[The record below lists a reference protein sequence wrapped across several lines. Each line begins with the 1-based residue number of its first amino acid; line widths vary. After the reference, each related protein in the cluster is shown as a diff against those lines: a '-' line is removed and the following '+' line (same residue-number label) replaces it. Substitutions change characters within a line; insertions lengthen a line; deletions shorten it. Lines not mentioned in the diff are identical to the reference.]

1 MLNRFREKL
10 VPITTLIGNNF
21 GSLGLSP
28 TYWSMIAFAFAI
40 LSSIFFG
47 ISTFLSEQGIV
58 FPSQIIASIMLLIS
72 GFFDIV
78 DGSVARVSKRAS
90 SRGAFLDSNFDKIS
104 EALIFIGIAIGGLSS
119 PILAMIALS
128 TSILVSY
135 LRARAESLGIELK
148 GVGIGERAE
157 RLLILSICGFIPIS
171 GSIQWGIIIIIILS
185 SFSFIQRFWFVL
197 KRI

>member
-1 MLNRFREKL
+1 MLNRFREKIT
-10 VPITTLIGNNF
+10 PITTRIGNNF

-28 TYWSMIAFAFAI
+28 TFWSMIGFAFAI

-47 ISTFLSEQGIV
+47 LTNFLNQQSLE
-58 FPSQIIASIMLLIS
+58 FPWQVIASIMLLIS

-78 DGSVARVSKRAS
+78 DGSVARVMKKATT
-90 SRGAFLDSNFDKIS
+90 RGAFLDSNLDKVS
-104 EALIFIGIAIGGLSS
+104 EALIFIAIAIGGLSN

-148 GVGIGERAE
+148 GIGVGERAE
-157 RLLILSICGFIPIS
+157 RLLIFAICGLIPIP
-171 GSIQWGIIIIIILS
+171 GSIQWGVIIIILIS
-185 SFSFIQRFWFVL
+185 AFSFIQRFMYVL

>member
-1 MLNRFREKL
+1 LLNRFREKIT
-10 VPITTLIGNNF
+10 PITTRIGNNF

-28 TYWSMIAFAFAI
+28 TFWSIFGFAFAI

-47 ISTFLSEQGIV
+47 LTNFLNQQGLE
-58 FPSQIIASIMLLIS
+58 FPWQVIASIMLLIS

-78 DGSVARVSKRAS
+78 DGSVARVMKKTTT
-90 SRGAFLDSNFDKIS
+90 RGAFLDSNFDKVS
-104 EALIFIGIAIGGLSS
+104 EALIFIAIAIGGLSN

-148 GVGIGERAE
+148 GIGVGERAE
-157 RLLILSICGFIPIS
+157 RLLILAICGLIPIS
-171 GSIQWGIIIIIILS
+171 GSIQWGVIIIILIS
-185 SFSFIQRFWFVL
+185 AFSFIQRFMYVL

>member
-28 TYWSMIAFAFAI
+28 TFWSMIAFAFAI

-47 ISTFLSEQGIV
+47 LSNFLSEQGIV
-58 FPSQIIASIMLLIS
+58 FPSQIFASIMLLIS

-78 DGSVARVSKRAS
+78 DGSVARVSKRFT

-135 LRARAESLGIELK
+135 IRARAESLGIELK

-157 RLLILSICGFIPIS
+157 RLLILSICGLIPIS

>member
-1 MLNRFREKL
+1 MLNRFREKIT
-10 VPITTLIGNNF
+10 PITTRIGNNF

-28 TYWSMIAFAFAI
+28 TFWSMIGFAFAI

-47 ISTFLSEQGIV
+47 LTNFLNQQGLE
-58 FPSQIIASIMLLIS
+58 FPWQVIASIMLLIS

-78 DGSVARVSKRAS
+78 DGSVARVMKKTTT
-90 SRGAFLDSNFDKIS
+90 RGAFLDSNLDKVS
-104 EALIFIGIAIGGLSS
+104 EAIIFIAIAIGGLSN

-148 GVGIGERAE
+148 GVGVGERAE
-157 RLLILSICGFIPIS
+157 RLLILAICGLIPIS
-171 GSIQWGIIIIIILS
+171 GSIQWGIIIIILIS
-185 SFSFIQRFWFVL
+185 AFSFIQRSMYVL

>member
-1 MLNRFREKL
+1 LLNRFREKIT
-10 VPITTLIGNNF
+10 PITTRIGNNF

-28 TYWSMIAFAFAI
+28 TFWSMIGFAFAI

-47 ISTFLSEQGIV
+47 LTNFLNQQGLE
-58 FPSQIIASIMLLIS
+58 FPWQVIASILLLIS

-78 DGSVARVSKRAS
+78 DGSVARVMKKTTT
-90 SRGAFLDSNFDKIS
+90 RGAFLDSNFDKVS
-104 EALIFIGIAIGGLSS
+104 EALIFIAIAIGGLSN

-148 GVGIGERAE
+148 GIGVGERAE
-157 RLLILSICGFIPIS
+157 RLLILAICGLIPIS
-171 GSIQWGIIIIIILS
+171 GSIQWGVIIIILIS
-185 SFSFIQRFWFVL
+185 AFSFIQRFMYVL

>member
-10 VPITTLIGNNF
+10 IPITTLLGNNF

-28 TYWSMIAFAFAI
+28 TFWSMIGFAFAI

-47 ISTFLSEQGIV
+47 LTNFLNQQGIE
-58 FPSQIIASIMLLIS
+58 FPSQIFASILLLIS

-78 DGSVARVSKRAS
+78 DGSVARVMKKSTTK
-90 SRGAFLDSNFDKIS
+90 GAFLDSHFDKIS
-104 EALIFIGIAIGGLSS
+104 EALIFIGIAIGGLSN

-135 LRARAESLGIELK
+135 LRARAESLDIDLK

-171 GSIQWGIIIIIILS
+171 GSIQWGIIIIILIS
-185 SFSFIQRFWFVL
+185 GFSFLQRFRYVL
-197 KRI
+197 KRM

>member
-1 MLNRFREKL
+1 MLNRFREKIA
-10 VPITTLIGNNF
+10 PITTLIGNNF

-28 TYWSMIAFAFAI
+28 TFWSVIGFAFAI

-47 ISTFLSEQGIV
+47 LTNFLNQEGWE
-58 FPSQIIASIMLLIS
+58 FPWQVIASIMLLIS

-78 DGSVARVSKRAS
+78 DGCVARVMKKTTA
-90 SRGAFLDSNFDKIS
+90 RGAFLDSNFDKVS
-104 EALIFIGIAIGGLSS
+104 EALIFIGIAIGGLSN

-135 LRARAESLGIELK
+135 LRARAESLGIGLK
-148 GVGIGERAE
+148 GIGIGERAE
-157 RLLILSICGFIPIS
+157 RLLILAICGFIPIS
-171 GSIQWGIIIIIILS
+171 GSIQWGVLIIIVIS
-185 SFSFIQRFWFVL
+185 TFSFIQRFIYVL

>member
-1 MLNRFREKL
+1 MLNRFREKIT
-10 VPITTLIGNNF
+10 PITTRIGNNF

-28 TYWSMIAFAFAI
+28 TFWSMIGFAFAI

-47 ISTFLSEQGIV
+47 LTNFLNQQGLE
-58 FPSQIIASIMLLIS
+58 FPWQVIASIMLLIS

-78 DGSVARVSKRAS
+78 DGSVARVMKKTTT
-90 SRGAFLDSNFDKIS
+90 RGAFLDSNFDKVS
-104 EALIFIGIAIGGLSS
+104 EALILIAIAIGGLSN

-148 GVGIGERAE
+148 GIGVGERAE
-157 RLLILSICGFIPIS
+157 RLLILAICGLIPIS
-171 GSIQWGIIIIIILS
+171 GSIQWGIIIIILIS
-185 SFSFIQRFWFVL
+185 AFSFIQRFMYVL

>member
-1 MLNRFREKL
+1 LLNRFREKL
-10 VPITTLIGNNF
+10 IPITTLIGNNF

-28 TYWSMIAFAFAI
+28 TFWSMIGFAFAI

-47 ISTFLSEQGIV
+47 LTNFLNQQGIE
-58 FPSQIIASIMLLIS
+58 FPSQIFASILLLIS

-78 DGSVARVSKRAS
+78 DGSVARVMKKSTTK
-90 SRGAFLDSNFDKIS
+90 GAFLDSNFDKIS
-104 EALIFIGIAIGGLSS
+104 EALIFIGIAIGGLSN

-135 LRARAESLGIELK
+135 LRARAESLDIDLK

-171 GSIQWGIIIIIILS
+171 GSIQWGVIIIILIS
-185 SFSFIQRFWFVL
+185 GFSFLQRFRYVL
-197 KRI
+197 KRV

>member
-28 TYWSMIAFAFAI
+28 TFWSMIAFAFAI

-47 ISTFLSEQGIV
+47 LSNFLSEQGIA
-58 FPSQIIASIMLLIS
+58 FPSQIFASIMLLIS

-78 DGSVARVSKRAS
+78 DGSVARVSKRS
-90 SRGAFLDSNFDKIS
+90 TSRGAFLDSNFDKIS

-135 LRARAESLGIELK
+135 IRARAESLGIELK
-148 GVGIGERAE
+148 GIGIGERAE
-157 RLLILSICGFIPIS
+157 RLLILSICGLIPIS

>member
-1 MLNRFREKL
+1 LLNRFREKIT
-10 VPITTLIGNNF
+10 PITTLIGNNF

-28 TYWSMIAFAFAI
+28 TFWSMIGFAFAI

-47 ISTFLSEQGIV
+47 LTNFLNQQGLE
-58 FPSQIIASIMLLIS
+58 FPWQVIGSIMLLIS

-78 DGSVARVSKRAS
+78 DGSVARVMKKTTT
-90 SRGAFLDSNFDKIS
+90 RGAFLDSNFDKVS
-104 EALIFIGIAIGGLSS
+104 EALIFIAIAIGGLSN

-148 GVGIGERAE
+148 GIGIGERAE
-157 RLLILSICGFIPIS
+157 RLLILAICGLIPIT
-171 GSIQWGIIIIIILS
+171 GSIQWGAIIIILIS
-185 SFSFIQRFWFVL
+185 AFSFIQRFMYVL

>member
-1 MLNRFREKL
+1 MLNRFRKKIT
-10 VPITTLIGNNF
+10 PITTRIGNNF

-28 TYWSMIAFAFAI
+28 TFWSMIGFAFAI

-47 ISTFLSEQGIV
+47 LTNFLNQQGLE
-58 FPSQIIASIMLLIS
+58 FPWQVIASIMLLIS

-78 DGSVARVSKRAS
+78 DGSVARVMKKTTT
-90 SRGAFLDSNFDKIS
+90 RGAFLDSNFDKVS
-104 EALIFIGIAIGGLSS
+104 EALIFIAIAIGGLSN

-148 GVGIGERAE
+148 GIGVGERAE
-157 RLLILSICGFIPIS
+157 RLLILAICGLIPIS
-171 GSIQWGIIIIIILS
+171 GSIQWGVIIIILIS
-185 SFSFIQRFWFVL
+185 AFSFIQRFMYVL

>member
-1 MLNRFREKL
+1 MLNRFREKIT
-10 VPITTLIGNNF
+10 PITTRIGNNF

-28 TYWSMIAFAFAI
+28 TFWSMIGFAFAI

-47 ISTFLSEQGIV
+47 ITNFLNQQGLE
-58 FPSQIIASIMLLIS
+58 FPWQVIASIMLLIS

-78 DGSVARVSKRAS
+78 DGSVARVMKKTTT
-90 SRGAFLDSNFDKIS
+90 RGAFLDSNFDKVS
-104 EALIFIGIAIGGLSS
+104 EALIFIAIAIGGLSN

-148 GVGIGERAE
+148 GIGVGERAE
-157 RLLILSICGFIPIS
+157 RLLILAICGLIPIS
-171 GSIQWGIIIIIILS
+171 GSIQWGVIIIILIS
-185 SFSFIQRFWFVL
+185 TFSFIQRFMYVL

>member
-10 VPITTLIGNNF
+10 IPITTIIGNNF

-28 TYWSMIAFAFAI
+28 TFWSMIGFAFAI

-47 ISTFLSEQGIV
+47 LANYLNQQGIE
-58 FPSQIIASIMLLIS
+58 FPSQIFASILLLIS

-78 DGSVARVSKRAS
+78 DGSVARVMKKSTTK
-90 SRGAFLDSNFDKIS
+90 GAFLDSNFDKIS
-104 EALIFIGIAIGGLSS
+104 EALIFIGIAIGGLSN

-171 GSIQWGIIIIIILS
+171 ESIQWGVIIIILIS
-185 SFSFIQRFWFVL
+185 GFSFLQRFRYVL

>member
-10 VPITTLIGNNF
+10 IPITTLIGNNF

-28 TYWSMIAFAFAI
+28 AFWSIIGFAFAI

-47 ISTFLSEQGIV
+47 LTNFLNQQGIE
-58 FPSQIIASIMLLIS
+58 FPSQIFASILLLIS

-78 DGSVARVSKRAS
+78 DGSVARVMKKSTTK
-90 SRGAFLDSNFDKIS
+90 GAFLDSNFDKVS
-104 EALIFIGIAIGGLSS
+104 EALIFIGIAIGGLSN
-119 PILAMIALS
+119 PILVMIALS

-135 LRARAESLGIELK
+135 LRARAESLGIELE

-171 GSIQWGIIIIIILS
+171 ESIQWGVIIIILIS
-185 SFSFIQRFWFVL
+185 GFSFLQRFRYVL

>member
-78 DGSVARVSKRAS
+78 DGSVARVSKRAT

-157 RLLILSICGFIPIS
+157 RLLILSICGLIPIS

>member
-1 MLNRFREKL
+1 MLNRFKEKL
-10 VPITTLIGNNF
+10 IPITTLIGNNF

-28 TYWSMIAFAFAI
+28 TFWSMIGFAFAI

-47 ISTFLSEQGIV
+47 LTNFLNQQGIE
-58 FPSQIIASIMLLIS
+58 FPSQIFASILLLIS

-78 DGSVARVSKRAS
+78 DGSVARVMKKSTTK
-90 SRGAFLDSNFDKIS
+90 GAFLDSNFDKVS
-104 EALIFIGIAIGGLSS
+104 EALIFIGIAIGGLSN
-119 PILAMIALS
+119 PILVMIALS

-135 LRARAESLGIELK
+135 LRARAESLGIKLE

-171 GSIQWGIIIIIILS
+171 ESIQWGVIIIILIS
-185 SFSFIQRFWFVL
+185 GFSFLQRFRYVL

>member
-10 VPITTLIGNNF
+10 IPITTLIGNNF

-28 TYWSMIAFAFAI
+28 TFWSMIGFAFAI

-47 ISTFLSEQGIV
+47 LTNFLNQQGIE
-58 FPSQIIASIMLLIS
+58 FPSQIFASILLLIS

-78 DGSVARVSKRAS
+78 DGSVARVMKKSTTK
-90 SRGAFLDSNFDKIS
+90 GAFLDSNFDKIS
-104 EALIFIGIAIGGLSS
+104 EALIFIGIAIGGLSN

-135 LRARAESLGIELK
+135 LRARAESLGIDLK

-157 RLLILSICGFIPIS
+157 RMLILSICGFIPIS
-171 GSIQWGIIIIIILS
+171 ESIQWGVIIIILIS
-185 SFSFIQRFWFVL
+185 GFSFLQRFRYVL
-197 KRI
+197 ERI

>member
-1 MLNRFREKL
+1 MLNRLREKL
-10 VPITTLIGNNF
+10 VPVTTLIGNNF

-47 ISTFLSEQGIV
+47 LSNFLSEQGIV

-78 DGSVARVSKRAS
+78 DGSVARVSKRAT

-171 GSIQWGIIIIIILS
+171 GSIQWGIIFIILLS

>member
-1 MLNRFREKL
+1 MLNRFREKIT
-10 VPITTLIGNNF
+10 PITTRIGNNF

-28 TYWSMIAFAFAI
+28 TFWSMIGFAFAI

-47 ISTFLSEQGIV
+47 LTNFLNQQGLE
-58 FPSQIIASIMLLIS
+58 FPWQVIASIMLLIS

-78 DGSVARVSKRAS
+78 DGSVARVMKKTTT
-90 SRGAFLDSNFDKIS
+90 RGAFLDSNFDKVS
-104 EALIFIGIAIGGLSS
+104 EALIFIAIAIGGLSN

-128 TSILVSY
+128 ISILVSY

-148 GVGIGERAE
+148 GIGVGERAE
-157 RLLILSICGFIPIS
+157 RLLILAICGLIPIS
-171 GSIQWGIIIIIILS
+171 GSIQWGVLIIILIS
-185 SFSFIQRFWFVL
+185 AFSFIQRFMYVL

>member
-1 MLNRFREKL
+1 MLNRFRAKIT
-10 VPITTLIGNNF
+10 PITTLIGNNF

-28 TYWSMIAFAFAI
+28 TFWSMIGFAFAI
-40 LSSIFFG
+40 ISSIFFG
-47 ISTFLSEQGIV
+47 LTNFLNQQGLE
-58 FPSQIIASIMLLIS
+58 FPWQVIGSIMLLIS

-78 DGSVARVSKRAS
+78 DGSVARVMKKTTTK
-90 SRGAFLDSNFDKIS
+90 GAFLDSNFDKVS
-104 EALIFIGIAIGGLSS
+104 EALIFIAIAIGGLSN

-148 GVGIGERAE
+148 GIGIGERAE
-157 RLLILSICGFIPIS
+157 RLLILAICGLIPIT
-171 GSIQWGIIIIIILS
+171 GSIQWGVIIIILIS
-185 SFSFIQRFWFVL
+185 AFSFIQRFVYIL

>member
-1 MLNRFREKL
+1 LLNRFRDKL
-10 VPITTLIGNNF
+10 IPVTTLIGNNF

-28 TYWSMIAFAFAI
+28 TFWSMIGFAFAI

-47 ISTFLSEQGIV
+47 LTNFLNQQGIE
-58 FPSQIIASIMLLIS
+58 FPSQIFASIFLLIS

-78 DGSVARVSKRAS
+78 DGSVARVMKKSTTK
-90 SRGAFLDSNFDKIS
+90 GAFLDSNFDKVS
-104 EALIFIGIAIGGLSS
+104 EALIFIGIAIGGLSN

-135 LRARAESLGIELK
+135 LRAKAESLGIELK
-148 GVGIGERAE
+148 GIGLGERAE

-171 GSIQWGIIIIIILS
+171 ESIQWGVIIIILIS
-185 SFSFIQRFWFVL
+185 GFSFIQRFRYVL
-197 KRI
+197 KKI

>member
-1 MLNRFREKL
+1 LLNRFREKIT
-10 VPITTLIGNNF
+10 PITTRIGNNF

-28 TYWSMIAFAFAI
+28 TFWSMIGFAFAI
-40 LSSIFFG
+40 ISSIFFG
-47 ISTFLSEQGIV
+47 LTNFLNQQGLE
-58 FPSQIIASIMLLIS
+58 FPWQVIASIMLLIS

-78 DGSVARVSKRAS
+78 DGSVARVMKKTTT
-90 SRGAFLDSNFDKIS
+90 RGAFLDSNFDKVS
-104 EALIFIGIAIGGLSS
+104 EALILIAIAIGGLSN

-148 GVGIGERAE
+148 GIGVGERAE
-157 RLLILSICGFIPIS
+157 RLLILAICGLIPIS
-171 GSIQWGIIIIIILS
+171 GSIQWGIIIIILIS
-185 SFSFIQRFWFVL
+185 AFSFIQRLIYVL

>member
-1 MLNRFREKL
+1 MLNRFREKIT
-10 VPITTLIGNNF
+10 PITTRIGNNF

-28 TYWSMIAFAFAI
+28 TFWSMIGFAFAI

-47 ISTFLSEQGIV
+47 LTNFLNQQGLE
-58 FPSQIIASIMLLIS
+58 FPWQVIASIMLLIS

-78 DGSVARVSKRAS
+78 DGSVARVMKKTTT
-90 SRGAFLDSNFDKIS
+90 RGAFLDSNFDKVS
-104 EALIFIGIAIGGLSS
+104 EALIFIAIAIGGLSN

-128 TSILVSY
+128 ISILVSY

-148 GVGIGERAE
+148 GIGVGERAE
-157 RLLILSICGFIPIS
+157 RLLILAICGLIPIS
-171 GSIQWGIIIIIILS
+171 GSIQWGVIIIILIS
-185 SFSFIQRFWFVL
+185 AFSFIQRFMYVL

>member
-1 MLNRFREKL
+1 LLNRFREKL
-10 VPITTLIGNNF
+10 IPITTLIGNNF

-28 TYWSMIAFAFAI
+28 TFWSMIGFGFAI

-47 ISTFLSEQGIV
+47 LTNFLNQQGIE
-58 FPSQIIASIMLLIS
+58 FPSQIFASILLLIS

-78 DGSVARVSKRAS
+78 DGSVARVMKKSTTK
-90 SRGAFLDSNFDKIS
+90 GAFLDSNFDKVS
-104 EALIFIGIAIGGLSS
+104 EALIFIGIAIGGLSN

-135 LRARAESLGIELK
+135 LRAKAESLGIELK

-171 GSIQWGIIIIIILS
+171 ESIQWGVIIIILIS
-185 SFSFIQRFWFVL
+185 GFSFLQRFRYVL

>member
-1 MLNRFREKL
+1 MLNRFREKIT
-10 VPITTLIGNNF
+10 PITTRIGNNF

-28 TYWSMIAFAFAI
+28 TFWSMIGFAFAI

-47 ISTFLSEQGIV
+47 LTNFLNQQSLE
-58 FPSQIIASIMLLIS
+58 FPWQVIASIMLLIS

-78 DGSVARVSKRAS
+78 DGSVARVMKKATT
-90 SRGAFLDSNFDKIS
+90 RGAFLDSNLDKVS
-104 EALIFIGIAIGGLSS
+104 EALIFIAIAIGGLSN

-148 GVGIGERAE
+148 GIGVGERAE
-157 RLLILSICGFIPIS
+157 RLLILAICGLIPIP
-171 GSIQWGIIIIIILS
+171 GSIQWGVIIIILIS
-185 SFSFIQRFWFVL
+185 AFSFIQRFMYVL

>member
-1 MLNRFREKL
+1 LLNRLRHKL
-10 VPITTLIGNNF
+10 IPVTTLIGNNF

-47 ISTFLSEQGIV
+47 LSKFLIEQGIV
-58 FPSQIIASIMLLIS
+58 FPSQIIASIMLLLS

-78 DGSVARVSKRAS
+78 DGSVARVSKRS
-90 SRGAFLDSNFDKIS
+90 TSRGAFLDSNFDKIS

>member
-10 VPITTLIGNNF
+10 IPITTLIGNNF

-28 TYWSMIAFAFAI
+28 TFWSMIGFAFAI

-47 ISTFLSEQGIV
+47 LSNFFNQQGIE
-58 FPSQIIASIMLLIS
+58 FPSQIFASILLLIS

-78 DGSVARVSKRAS
+78 DGSVARVMKKSTTK
-90 SRGAFLDSNFDKIS
+90 GAFLDSNFDKVS
-104 EALIFIGIAIGGLSS
+104 EALIFIGIAIGGLSN

-171 GSIQWGIIIIIILS
+171 ESIQWGVIIIILIS
-185 SFSFIQRFWFVL
+185 GFSFLQRFRYVL
-197 KRI
+197 KRL

>member
-28 TYWSMIAFAFAI
+28 TFWSMIAFAFAI

-47 ISTFLSEQGIV
+47 LSNFLSEQGIV
-58 FPSQIIASIMLLIS
+58 FPSQIFASTMLLIS

-78 DGSVARVSKRAS
+78 DGSVARVSKTS
-90 SRGAFLDSNFDKIS
+90 TSRGAFLDSNFDKIS

-135 LRARAESLGIELK
+135 IRARAESLGIELK
-148 GVGIGERAE
+148 GIGIGERAE
-157 RLLILSICGFIPIS
+157 RLLILSICGLIPIS

>member
-1 MLNRFREKL
+1 MLNRFRERL
-10 VPITTLIGNNF
+10 IPITTIIGNNF

-28 TYWSMIAFAFAI
+28 TFWSMIGFAFAI

-47 ISTFLSEQGIV
+47 LANYLNQQGIE
-58 FPSQIIASIMLLIS
+58 FPSQIFASILLLIS

-78 DGSVARVSKRAS
+78 DGSVARVMKKSTTK
-90 SRGAFLDSNFDKIS
+90 GAFLDSNFDKIS
-104 EALIFIGIAIGGLSS
+104 EALIFIGIAIGGLSN

-157 RLLILSICGFIPIS
+157 RLLILAICGFIPIS
-171 GSIQWGIIIIIILS
+171 ESIQWGVIIIILIS
-185 SFSFIQRFWFVL
+185 GFSFLQRFRYVL

>member
-28 TYWSMIAFAFAI
+28 TFWSMIAFAFAI

-47 ISTFLSEQGIV
+47 LSKFLSEQGIV

-78 DGSVARVSKRAS
+78 DGSVARVSKRS
-90 SRGAFLDSNFDKIS
+90 TSRGAFLDSNFDKIS

-135 LRARAESLGIELK
+135 IRARAESLGIELK

>member
-1 MLNRFREKL
+1 LLNRFREKL
-10 VPITTLIGNNF
+10 IPITTLIGNNF
-21 GSLGLSP
+21 ASLGLSP
-28 TYWSMIAFAFAI
+28 TFWSMIGFGFAI

-47 ISTFLSEQGIV
+47 LTNFLNQQGIE
-58 FPSQIIASIMLLIS
+58 FPSQIFASILLLIS

-78 DGSVARVSKRAS
+78 DGSVARVMKKSTTK
-90 SRGAFLDSNFDKIS
+90 GAFLDSNFDKVS
-104 EALIFIGIAIGGLSS
+104 EALIFIGIAIGGLSN

-135 LRARAESLGIELK
+135 LRAKAESLGIDLK

-171 GSIQWGIIIIIILS
+171 ESIQWGVIIIILIS
-185 SFSFIQRFWFVL
+185 GFSFLQRFRYVL

>member
-1 MLNRFREKL
+1 LLNRFREKL
-10 VPITTLIGNNF
+10 IPITTLIGNNF

-28 TYWSMIAFAFAI
+28 SFWSMIGFAFAI

-47 ISTFLSEQGIV
+47 LTNFLNQQGIE
-58 FPSQIIASIMLLIS
+58 FPSQIFASILLLIS

-78 DGSVARVSKRAS
+78 DGSVARVMKKSTTK
-90 SRGAFLDSNFDKIS
+90 GAFLDSNFDKIS
-104 EALIFIGIAIGGLSS
+104 EALIFIGIAIGGLSN

-135 LRARAESLGIELK
+135 LRARAESLDIDLK

-171 GSIQWGIIIIIILS
+171 GSIQWGVIIIILIS
-185 SFSFIQRFWFVL
+185 GFSFLQRFRYVL
-197 KRI
+197 KRM

>member
-1 MLNRFREKL
+1 MLNRFKEKL
-10 VPITTLIGNNF
+10 IPITTLIGNNF

-28 TYWSMIAFAFAI
+28 TFWSMIGFTFAI

-47 ISTFLSEQGIV
+47 LTNFLNQQGIE
-58 FPSQIIASIMLLIS
+58 FPSQIFASILLLIS

-78 DGSVARVSKRAS
+78 DGSVARVMKKSTTK
-90 SRGAFLDSNFDKIS
+90 GAFLDSNFDKVS
-104 EALIFIGIAIGGLSS
+104 EALIFIGIAIGGLSN

-171 GSIQWGIIIIIILS
+171 ESIQWGVIIIILIS
-185 SFSFIQRFWFVL
+185 GFSFLQRIRYVL

>member
-1 MLNRFREKL
+1 LLNRFREKIT
-10 VPITTLIGNNF
+10 PITTRIGNNF

-28 TYWSMIAFAFAI
+28 TFWSMIGFAFAI

-47 ISTFLSEQGIV
+47 LTNFLNQQSLE
-58 FPSQIIASIMLLIS
+58 FPWQVIASIMLLIS

-78 DGSVARVSKRAS
+78 DGSVARVMKKTTT
-90 SRGAFLDSNFDKIS
+90 RGAFLDSNFDKVS
-104 EALIFIGIAIGGLSS
+104 EALIFIAIAIGGLSN

-148 GVGIGERAE
+148 GIGVGERAE
-157 RLLILSICGFIPIS
+157 RLLILAICGLIPIS
-171 GSIQWGIIIIIILS
+171 GSIQWGVIIIILIS
-185 SFSFIQRFWFVL
+185 AFSFIQRFMYVL